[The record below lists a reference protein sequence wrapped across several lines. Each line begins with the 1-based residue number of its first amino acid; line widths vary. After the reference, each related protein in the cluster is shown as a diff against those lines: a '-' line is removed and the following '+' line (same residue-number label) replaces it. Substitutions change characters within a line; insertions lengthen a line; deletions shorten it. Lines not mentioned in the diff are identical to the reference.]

1 MNFQYIFNDFVHRSI
16 QNLNSLSLSLSST
29 SLCLELQASAAVHPD
44 KWCTS
49 ASFTW
54 SNCVC
59 VCSSRSKL
67 CHYVIL
73 RFRELNPK
81 LLQCRYKDLNC
92 APLLG
97 WMESVGISFQFPFEN
112 LWHLWDSASLWL
124 HHRPPLRNS
133 QLVWVSLRACT
144 WKERCRQP
152 NHVLLSSFIN

>member
-1 MNFQYIFNDFVHRSI
+1 MNFQYNFNDFVHCSI
-16 QNLNSLSLSLSST
+16 QNLNSLSLSP
-29 SLCLELQASAAVHPD
+29 SALPL
-44 KWCTS
+44 S
-49 ASFTW
+49 AS
-54 SNCVC
+54 NCRRQLQFILISDAPLLHLHGATVC